1 MRTRRA
7 LAVAGAAVGS
17 VVGAVA
23 LRRRSTR
30 GRDRLELYFEDG
42 SLVTIAQGAP
52 EADPLLLHARELLA
66 VAQR

>member
-17 VVGAVA
+17 AVGAVV

-30 GRDRLELYFEDG
+30 SRDRLELYFEDG

-52 EADPLLLHARELLA
+52 EADALLLHARELLA
-66 VAQR
+66 AAQS

>member
-7 LAVAGAAVGS
+7 LALAGAAVGS
-17 VVGAVA
+17 AVGAVV

-30 GRDRLELYFEDG
+30 SRDRLELYFEDG

-52 EADPLLLHARELLA
+52 EADPLLLHARELLTA
-66 VAQR
+66 AQS

>member
-7 LAVAGAAVGS
+7 LAVAAAAVGS
-17 VVGAVA
+17 AVGAVV

-30 GRDRLELYFEDG
+30 SRDRLELYFEDG

-66 VAQR
+66 AAQS

>member
-1 MRTRRA
+1 MRTRKA
-7 LAVAGAAVGS
+7 LAVAGAAVAS

-23 LRRRSTR
+23 LRRRSGR
-30 GRDRLELYFEDG
+30 SRDRLELYFEDG

-66 VAQR
+66 AAQS

>member
-1 MRTRRA
+1 MRTRKA
-7 LAVAGAAVGS
+7 LAVAGAAVAS

-23 LRRRSTR
+23 LRRRS
-30 GRDRLELYFEDG
+30 GRSRDQLELYFEDG

-66 VAQR
+66 AAQS

>member
-17 VVGAVA
+17 AIGAVA
-23 LRRRSTR
+23 LRRRSAR
-30 GRDRLELYFEDG
+30 SRDRVELYFEDG

-52 EADPLLLHARELLA
+52 GADPLLLHARELLA
-66 VAQR
+66 AAQS

>member
-7 LAVAGAAVGS
+7 LAVAGAAVAS

-23 LRRRSTR
+23 LRRRSGR
-30 GRDRLELYFEDG
+30 SRDRLELYFEDG

-66 VAQR
+66 AAQS

>member
-17 VVGAVA
+17 AIGAVV
-23 LRRRSTR
+23 LRRRSAR
-30 GRDRLELYFEDG
+30 SRDRVELYFEDG
-42 SLVTIAQGAP
+42 SLVTVTQGAP

-66 VAQR
+66 AAHS

>member
-7 LAVAGAAVGS
+7 LAVAGAAVAS
-17 VVGAVA
+17 AVGAVA
-23 LRRRSTR
+23 LRRRSAR
-30 GRDRLELYFEDG
+30 SRDRLELYFEDG

-66 VAQR
+66 AAQS